1 MIRTICLTLAAAGAL
16 GCASTA
22 TGTVSGDIYE
32 MRLAIENLQDV
43 TEQNT
48 SDMNTQFANL
58 RAAQSQDIDRLRQQ
72 VNMLQ
77 QAVQEL
83 SDRVSAAEPGR
94 VTRTVVLPPDPD
106 SAAARGPAAGPS
118 TTITMSPP
126 GVTPAPVVTPTSPA
140 PALLPP
146 SAPSPTPLPG
156 QPLYYHGAPST
167 PPVGQPGQTYRR

>member
-106 SAAARGPAAGPS
+106 SAAARGPS

-146 SAPSPTPLPG
+146 SAPSQTPLPG
-156 QPLYYHGAPST
+156 QPLYYHGAPSP